1 MGDGGLMA
9 ASQAGKSSESAHG
22 ESHVG
27 TGQDYGGQRVACT
40 KGKSVVLRR
49 GELLLVLL
57 RFLWFFSESVWV

>member
-1 MGDGGLMA
+1 MGEGGLMA

-40 KGKSVVLRR
+40 KGKSVVSGWR
-49 GELLLVLL
+49 GELATASFTTV
-57 RFLWFFSESVWV
+57 RVVFQ